1 MTVTAVAFDLDDTLA
16 VPTRDRQTLLDE
28 TTDAVGRSP
37 LSRAAYLDAH
47 GDHLTGE
54 TREPIFDALVDDV
67 DPGEMAREY
76 RRRVTAALVP
86 VEGVESM
93 LSELRSTYRLGLL
106 TNGPTVAQRVKLEAL
121 GWTDAFDTV
130 CISGDLDAGKPDTR
144 AFEALLAALGSDAE
158 TTVYVGNDPAA
169 DVTGAADAGLAAVQ
183 VTFSGGPEPN
193 ARAAAHVDRSELA
206 TALPELLE
214 SL

>member
-28 TTDAVGRSP
+28 TTNAVGRSP
-37 LSRAAYLDAH
+37 LSRAAYLAAH

-86 VEGVESM
+86 VEGVEAM

-121 GWTDAFDTV
+121 GWTDAFDAV

-169 DVTGAADAGLAAVQ
+169 DVAGAADAGLAAVQ
-183 VTFSGGPEPN
+183 VTFPGGPEPN

-206 TALPELLE
+206 TALPALLE